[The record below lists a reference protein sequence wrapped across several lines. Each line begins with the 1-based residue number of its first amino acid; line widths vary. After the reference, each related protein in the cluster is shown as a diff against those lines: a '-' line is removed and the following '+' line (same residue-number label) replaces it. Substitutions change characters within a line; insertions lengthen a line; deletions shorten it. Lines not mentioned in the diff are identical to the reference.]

1 MTIKV
6 KKMSKKPKSWKKG
19 VKNRSE
25 KHPTNFL
32 SKKEL

>member
-1 MTIKV
+1 MLYDHKSEENV
-6 KKMSKKPKSWKKG
+6 KKAKMLEK
-19 VKNRSE
+19 RSE